1 MKLRSKST
9 YSQHTCRKTIHKKT
23 RRKRR
28 KPLPQEKEARDQ
40 TRRGAGKE
48 TTRGAREKQPNK
60 GRGKSD
66 SKRKVRR
73 PQSAHLSKKI
83 VFVMVL
89 RIILSDFASEG
100 EGATGASR
108 TVLRGFRSPR
118 QIRFRHRRG
127 SRHRESLDHR
137 DVHHR
142 DDSGHRDD
150 SDHREQRDA

>member
-9 YSQHTCRKTIHKKT
+9 YSQHTCRKTIHKQTK
-23 RRKRR
+23 RKRR
-28 KPLPQEKEARDQ
+28 KPLPQEKGARGQ
-40 TRRGAGKE
+40 SK
-48 TTRGAREKQPNK
+48 GAREKRQ
-60 GRGKSD
+60 
-66 SKRKVRR
+66 SKRKVHR

-100 EGATGASR
+100 EGATGTSR

-127 SRHRESLDHR
+127 SRHREILDHR
-137 DVHHR
+137 DAR
-142 DDSGHRDD
+142 HRDD
-150 SDHREQRDA
+150 SDRREQRDA

>member
-9 YSQHTCRKTIHKKT
+9 HSQHTCRKTIHKQT

-28 KPLPQEKEARDQ
+28 KPLPQEKGARGQ
-40 TRRGAGKE
+40 TRGRKRKATKQE
-48 TTRGAREKQPNK
+48 GAREKRQHEGAREK
-60 GRGKSD
+60 RQT
-66 SKRKVRR
+66 KRKVHR

-89 RIILSDFASEG
+89 RMILSDFASEG

-127 SRHRESLDHR
+127 SRHREILDHR

-142 DDSGHRDD
+142 DDSDR
-150 SDHREQRDA
+150 REQRDV

>member
-1 MKLRSKST
+1 MR
-9 YSQHTCRKTIHKKT
+9 
-23 RRKRR
+23 
-28 KPLPQEKEARDQ
+28 
-40 TRRGAGKE
+40 
-48 TTRGAREKQPNK
+48 
-60 GRGKSD
+60 GRGKRDNMRGREKSD
-66 SKRKVRR
+66 SKRKVHR

-89 RIILSDFASEG
+89 RIILSAFASEG

-127 SRHRESLDHR
+127 SRHREILDHR

-142 DDSGHRDD
+142 DDSDR
-150 SDHREQRDA
+150 REQRDV

>member
-1 MKLRSKST
+1 M
-9 YSQHTCRKTIHKKT
+9 
-23 RRKRR
+23 
-28 KPLPQEKEARDQ
+28 
-40 TRRGAGKE
+40 RG
-48 TTRGAREKQPNK
+48 RE
-60 GRGKSD
+60 KSD

-118 QIRFRHRRG
+118 QIRFRHRR
-127 SRHRESLDHR
+127 EILDHR

-150 SDHREQRDA
+150 SDRREQRDA